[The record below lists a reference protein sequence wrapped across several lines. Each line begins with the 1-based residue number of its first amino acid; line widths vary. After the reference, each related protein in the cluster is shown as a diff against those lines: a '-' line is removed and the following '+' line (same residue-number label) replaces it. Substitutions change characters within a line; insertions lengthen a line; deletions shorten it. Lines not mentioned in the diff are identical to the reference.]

1 MARSCKLPVTRHF
14 FKVIVAGFRSKLSLP
29 VAFCRR
35 LKGKRLDKAVVRSS
49 QGSWHIKV
57 GKCRKGLLYFEQG
70 WEDFVT
76 HHDLDL
82 GDFVVFEHKGD
93 MVFDAIVFDSSS
105 CEKEFPVSI
114 NFSEKSRK
122 EIDNLSDEFESY
134 SHTTEEG
141 NFKGQSPLKDA
152 QSYSPKGPYF
162 ITTIT
167 TSSGADDGSYLDI
180 PAEFASSNNLVR
192 ASIVVLQNPSSK
204 LWAVKLCSIDSKC
217 GKRSAL
223 RGKGWHEFY
232 VDNKLKEGDVCL
244 FELDLTRKR
253 SDVVVITVHI
263 FPLVT

>member
-1 MARSCKLPVTRHF
+1 M
-14 FKVIVAGFRSKLSLP
+14 
-29 VAFCRR
+29 AFCRR

-141 NFKGQSPLKDA
+141 NFKG
-152 QSYSPKGPYF
+152 
-162 ITTIT
+162 TTTRINFNL
-167 TSSGADDGSYLDI
+167 SIHVPNCLLFVHRAI
-180 PAEFASSNNLVR
+180 PVER
-192 ASIVVLQNPSSK
+192 
-204 LWAVKLCSIDSKC
+204 CSILFS
-217 GKRSAL
+217 
-223 RGKGWHEFY
+223 
-232 VDNKLKEGDVCL
+232 EGSL
-244 FELDLTRKR
+244 FHNNHNN
-253 SDVVVITVHI
+253 I
-263 FPLVT
+263 